1 MNPAR
6 ADRAKSTSSV
16 MANSIEQPL
25 ADTQARAIA
34 GIRLAT
40 AASGTRYKNRTDLTL
55 IEIAP
60 GATVECLFTR
70 NKFCAAPVT
79 VAREHWATGLCRYL
93 VINAG
98 NANAGTGT
106 PGEQRCLEV
115 CAAIAKAAGCASAD
129 VLPFSTGVIGQQLNA
144 AALSAPAPALV
155 AGLAAAGWN
164 NAAAA
169 IMTTDTRPKIRSVEV
184 RDGARRFAVTGI
196 AKGSGMI
203 KPDMATMLAYVA
215 TDAAVT
221 PAVWKAIARRA
232 TNLSFNRITVDGDTS
247 TNDALVLIA
256 TGAADTSCVDSE
268 AHPLYAQLA
277 AAVQA
282 VCLGLAQDVIRD
294 GEGATKFI
302 TVKVAG
308 GHSEQDCLRV
318 AYAVAESPLVKT
330 ALFASDPNWGR
341 ILAAVG
347 RAGAERLAIHEVDL
361 SIGGLPIVIGGEPAP
376 AYTEA
381 EAAVIMKKSA
391 IEIDISI
398 GRGQQT
404 ATVWTCDFSY
414 DYVKINA
421 EYRS

>member
-1 MNPAR
+1 
-6 ADRAKSTSSV
+6 
-16 MANSIEQPL
+16 MANSTERPL
-25 ADTQARAIA
+25 ADAQPRAIA

-40 AASGTRYKNRTDLTL
+40 GASGTRYKNRSDLAL

-60 GATVECLFTR
+60 GASVECLFTR

-79 VAREHWATGLCRYL
+79 IARQHWADGRSLYL
-93 VINAG
+93 IINAG
-98 NANAGTGT
+98 NANAGTGAL
-106 PGEQRCLEV
+106 GEERCLDV
-115 CAAIAKAAGCASAD
+115 CAAIAAAAGCATCD

-144 AALSAPAPALV
+144 AALAAPAPALV
-155 AGLAAAGWN
+155 AALKSDGWEA
-164 NAAAA
+164 AAAA
-169 IMTTDTRPKIRSVEV
+169 IMTTDTRAKLRSVEV
-184 RDGARRFAVTGI
+184 RHAQTRFAVTGI

-203 KPDMATMLAYVA
+203 KPDMATMLTYVA
-215 TDAAVT
+215 TDATVNAG
-221 PAVWKAIARRA
+221 VWRGIARRA
-232 TNLSFNRITVDGDTS
+232 TELSFNRITVDGDTS

-256 TGAADTSCVDSE
+256 TGASNTPCIDSE
-268 AHPLYAQLA
+268 SHPLYAHLA
-277 AAVQA
+277 AAVEA
-282 VCLGLAQDVIRD
+282 VCLGLAHDIVRD

-302 TVKVAG
+302 TVAVSG

-347 RAGAERLAIHEVDL
+347 RAGAEHLAINEVDL
-361 SIGGLPIVIGGEPAP
+361 AIGGLSIVQGGEPAP
-376 AYTEA
+376 DYTEA
-381 EAAVIMKKSA
+381 AAVVIMKKPD
-391 IEIDISI
+391 IDIAITI
-398 GRGQQT
+398 GRGDCT

>member
-1 MNPAR
+1 
-6 ADRAKSTSSV
+6 
-16 MANSIEQPL
+16 MANSIERPTADSQP
-25 ADTQARAIA
+25 RPIA

-40 AASGTRYKNRTDLTL
+40 GASGTRYKNRSDLTL
-55 IEIAP
+55 VEIAP

-70 NKFCAAPVT
+70 NKFCAAPVI
-79 VAREHWATGLCRYL
+79 VAREHWAKGLSRYL
-93 VINAG
+93 IINAG

-106 PGEQRCLEV
+106 LGEERCLDV
-115 CAAIAKAAGCASAD
+115 CAAVAKAAGCAAVD

-144 AALSAPAPALV
+144 PALAAPAPALV
-155 AGLAAAGWN
+155 AALEADGWEQ
-164 NAAAA
+164 AAAA
-169 IMTTDTRPKIRSVEV
+169 IMTTDTRAKIRSVEV
-184 RDGARRFAVTGI
+184 RDGAHRFVVTGI

-221 PAVWKAIARRA
+221 PAVWRAIAHRA
-232 TNLSFNRITVDGDTS
+232 TELSFNRITVDGDTS

-256 TGAADTSCVDSE
+256 TGAADTPCVDS
-268 AHPLYAQLA
+268 ATHPLYARLA

-282 VCLGLAQDVIRD
+282 VCLGLAHDVVRD

-302 TVKVAG
+302 TVKVSG
-308 GHSEQDCLRV
+308 GHSERDCARV

-347 RAGAERLAIHEVDL
+347 RAGAEHLAINEVAL
-361 SIGGLPIVIGGEPAP
+361 SIGGLPIVISGEPAP
-376 AYTEA
+376 GYTED
-381 EAAVIMKKSA
+381 EAAVIMKKTD
-391 IEIDISI
+391 IEIDITI
-398 GRGQQT
+398 GRGQET

-414 DYVKINA
+414 DYIKINA
-421 EYRS
+421 EYCS

>member
-1 MNPAR
+1 
-6 ADRAKSTSSV
+6 
-16 MANSIEQPL
+16 MANSTDRPVS
-25 ADTQARAIA
+25 DTQPRPIS

-40 AASGTRYKNRTDLTL
+40 AASGTRYKNRSDLTL

-60 GATVECLFTR
+60 GATVECLFTQ

-79 VAREHWATGLCRYL
+79 IARQHWASGQSRYL
-93 VINAG
+93 IINAG

-106 PGEQRCLEV
+106 PGEARCLEV
-115 CAAIAKAAGCASAD
+115 CAAIAAAAGCSTLE

-144 AALSAPAPALV
+144 AALAAPAPALV
-155 AGLAAAGWN
+155 AALKSDGWEA
-164 NAAAA
+164 AAAA
-169 IMTTDTRPKIRSVEV
+169 IMTTDTRAKLRSVEV
-184 RDGARRFAVTGI
+184 RDGETRYGVTGI

-215 TDAAVT
+215 TDATVSA
-221 PAVWKAIARRA
+221 AVWRSIARRA
-232 TNLSFNRITVDGDTS
+232 TELSFNRITVDGDTS

-256 TGAADTSCVDSE
+256 TGSADAPCVDSE
-268 AHPLYAQLA
+268 SHPLYARLA
-277 AAVQA
+277 AAVEA
-282 VCLGLAQDVIRD
+282 VCLGLAHDIVRD

-302 TVKVAG
+302 TVEVGG

-347 RAGAERLAIHEVDL
+347 RAGAERLVINEVDL
-361 SIGGLPIVIGGEPAP
+361 AIGGLPIVQGGEPAP
-376 AYTEA
+376 GYTEA
-381 EAAVIMKKSA
+381 EAAVIMKKPD
-391 IEIDISI
+391 IDIAITI
-398 GRGQQT
+398 GRGACT

-414 DYVKINA
+414 EYVKINA

>member
-1 MNPAR
+1 
-6 ADRAKSTSSV
+6 
-16 MANSIEQPL
+16 MANSTERPR
-25 ADTQARAIA
+25 ADTQPRAIA

-40 AASGTRYKNRTDLTL
+40 GASGTRYKNRSDLTL

-60 GATVECLFTR
+60 GATIECLFTR

-79 VAREHWATGLCRYL
+79 IARRHWLDGQSRYL
-93 VINAG
+93 IINAG
-98 NANAGTGT
+98 NANAGTGIQ
-106 PGEQRCLEV
+106 GEERCLEV
-115 CAAIAKAAGCASAD
+115 CAAVAVAAGCATVD

-144 AALSAPAPALV
+144 TALAVPAPALV
-155 AGLAAAGWN
+155 AALKSEAWEH
-164 NAAAA
+164 AAAA
-169 IMTTDTRPKIRSVEV
+169 IMTTDTRAKLRSVDV
-184 RDGARRFAVTGI
+184 HDGETRFAVTGI

-215 TDAAVT
+215 TDASVSS
-221 PAVWKAIARRA
+221 AVWRGIARRA
-232 TNLSFNRITVDGDTS
+232 SALSFNRITVDGDTS

-256 TGAADTSCVDSE
+256 TGAANAVCVDSE
-268 AHPLYAQLA
+268 SHPLYTRLA
-277 AAVQA
+277 AAVEA
-282 VCLGLAQDVIRD
+282 VCLGLAHDIVRD

-302 TVKVAG
+302 AVKVSG

-347 RAGAERLAIHEVDL
+347 RAGVERLAINEVDL
-361 SIGGLPIVIGGEPAP
+361 AIGGLPIVLGGEPAP
-376 AYTEA
+376 GYTEA
-381 EAAVIMKKSA
+381 EAAVIMKKPD
-391 IEIDISI
+391 IDIAITI
-398 GRGQQT
+398 GRGDCA

>member
-1 MNPAR
+1 
-6 ADRAKSTSSV
+6 
-16 MANSIEQPL
+16 MANSIERPL
-25 ADTQARAIA
+25 ADTQPRPIA

-40 AASGTRYKNRTDLTL
+40 GASGTRYKNRTDLTL
-55 IEIAP
+55 IEVAP

-79 VAREHWATGLCRYL
+79 VARQHWASGHNRYL
-93 VINAG
+93 IINAG
-98 NANAGTGT
+98 NANAGTGSE
-106 PGEQRCLEV
+106 GEKRCLEV
-115 CAAIAKAAGCASAD
+115 CAAVATAADCATSD
-129 VLPFSTGVIGQQLNA
+129 VLPFSTGVIGQQMNA
-144 AALSAPAPALV
+144 AALSAPAPSLV
-155 AGLAAAGWN
+155 AALAADGWT

-184 RDGARRFAVTGI
+184 RDGAQRFAVTGI

-232 TNLSFNRITVDGDTS
+232 TDLSFNRITVDGDTS
-247 TNDALVLIA
+247 TNDALVLMA
-256 TGAADTSCVDSE
+256 TGAAATPCIDNE
-268 AHPLYAQLA
+268 QHPWYTRLA
-277 AAVQA
+277 AAVEA

-302 TVKVAG
+302 SVKVSG
-308 GHSEQDCLRV
+308 GYDERDCVRV

-330 ALFASDPNWGR
+330 AMFASDANWGR

-347 RAGAERLAIHEVDL
+347 RAGAARLEIDEVNL

-376 AYTEA
+376 GYTEA
-381 EAAVIMKKSA
+381 AGSAIMKLPD
-391 IEIDISI
+391 IDIDITI
-398 GRGQQT
+398 GRGPHQ

>member
-1 MNPAR
+1 
-6 ADRAKSTSSV
+6 
-16 MANSIEQPL
+16 MANSTDRPP
-25 ADTQARAIA
+25 ADTRPRPIS

-40 AASGTRYKNRTDLTL
+40 GASGTRYKNRSDLTL

-70 NKFCAAPVT
+70 NKFCAAPVA
-79 VAREHWATGLCRYL
+79 VARRHWTDGQSRYL
-93 VINAG
+93 IINAG

-115 CAAIAKAAGCASAD
+115 CAAIAAAAGCATLD

-144 AALSAPAPALV
+144 TALAAPAPALV
-155 AGLAAAGWN
+155 AALKSDGWEA
-164 NAAAA
+164 AAAA
-169 IMTTDTRPKIRSVEV
+169 IMTTDTRAKLRSVEV
-184 RDGARRFAVTGI
+184 RDGDTRFAVTGI

-215 TDAAVT
+215 SDATVT
-221 PAVWKAIARRA
+221 AAAWRSIARRA
-232 TNLSFNRITVDGDTS
+232 TELSFNRITVDGDTS
-247 TNDALVLIA
+247 TNDALVLVA
-256 TGAADTSCVDSE
+256 TGAAHAPCVDSE
-268 AHPLYAQLA
+268 SHPLYARLA
-277 AAVQA
+277 AAVEA
-282 VCLGLAQDVIRD
+282 VCLGLAHDIVRD

-302 TVKVAG
+302 TVAVGG

-347 RAGAERLAIHEVDL
+347 RAGAEHLAINEVDL
-361 SIGGLPIVIGGEPAP
+361 AIGGLPIVLGGEPAP
-376 AYTEA
+376 GYTEA
-381 EAAVIMKKSA
+381 EAAVIMKKPD
-391 IEIDISI
+391 IDIAITI
-398 GRGQQT
+398 GRGEAT
-404 ATVWTCDFSY
+404 ATVWTCDLSY
-414 DYVKINA
+414 EYVKINA

>member
-1 MNPAR
+1 
-6 ADRAKSTSSV
+6 
-16 MANSIEQPL
+16 MANSTKR
-25 ADTQARAIA
+25 AVSDTQPRAIS

-40 AASGTRYKNRTDLTL
+40 GASGTRYKNRSDLTL
-55 IEIAP
+55 IEIAS

-79 VAREHWATGLCRYL
+79 IARQHWVEGQSRYL
-93 VINAG
+93 IINAG

-106 PGEQRCLEV
+106 PGEERCLEV
-115 CAAIAKAAGCASAD
+115 CAAVASAAACSTLD

-144 AALSAPAPALV
+144 AALSAPVPALV
-155 AGLAAAGWN
+155 AALKSDGWGAAAE
-164 NAAAA
+164 A
-169 IMTTDTRPKIRSVEV
+169 IMTTDTRAKLRSVEV
-184 RDGARRFAVTGI
+184 RDGETCFAVTGI

-215 TDAAVT
+215 TDAKVSA
-221 PAVWKAIARRA
+221 AVWRSIARHA
-232 TNLSFNRITVDGDTS
+232 TDLSFNRITVDGDTS

-256 TGAADTSCVDSE
+256 TGASNAPCVDSE
-268 AHPLYAQLA
+268 SHPLYDRLA
-277 AAVQA
+277 SAVEA
-282 VCLGLAQDVIRD
+282 VCLGLAHDIVRD

-302 TVKVAG
+302 TVEVSG

-347 RAGAERLAIHEVDL
+347 RAGAERLSINEVNL
-361 SIGGLPIVIGGEPAP
+361 AIGGLPIVVGGEPAP
-376 AYTEA
+376 GYTEA
-381 EAAVIMKKSA
+381 EAAVIMKRPD
-391 IEIDISI
+391 IDIGITI
-398 GRGQQT
+398 GRGDCA